1 MRKTG
6 ILNAQLARAIN
17 GLGHTDTFAVADCG
31 LPIPAGV
38 EVIDLALVFG
48 VPRFHD
54 VVRAILD
61 EVVVE
66 AAVVAKQ
73 APGDVASLVDDPQ
86 LVDHD
91 DLKRALA
98 DCKFV
103 VRTGETTPYA
113 NIIFRSGVPF

>member
-6 ILNAQLARAIN
+6 ILNAQLERAIN

>member
-6 ILNAQLARAIN
+6 ILNAQLACAIN

-38 EVIDLALVFG
+38 EVVDLALVFG

-61 EVVVE
+61 ELVVE
-66 AAVVAKQ
+66 GAVVAKQ
-73 APGDVASLVDDPQ
+73 APEEVVSLVDDPE
-86 LVDHD
+86 LVDHE
-91 DLKRALA
+91 DLKRALS

>member
-38 EVIDLALVFG
+38 EVVDLALVFG
-48 VPRFHD
+48 VPRFAD
-54 VVRAILD
+54 VVEAILD

-66 AAVVAKQ
+66 L
-73 APGDVASLVDDPQ
+73 SLI
-86 LVDHD
+86 H
-91 DLKRALA
+91 
-98 DCKFV
+98 
-103 VRTGETTPYA
+103 
-113 NIIFRSGVPF
+113 I

>member
-38 EVIDLALVFG
+38 EVVDLALVFG
-48 VPRFHD
+48 VPRFAD

-66 AAVVAKQ
+66 GAVVATQ
-73 APGDVASLVDDPQ
+73 APDEVALLCDDPTR
-86 LVDHD
+86 VDHE
-91 DLKRALA
+91 DLKQALA